1 MLYGDDLLS
10 CLLGVVSISIFDKV
24 DDCSSSNSSLNCV
37 GSVCLYWTFLV
48 SFSFLFLL
56 NVRGILQFWKELQ
69 PSFLKT
75 KNSSIYFLLS
85 FIFIFSFLL
94 RLVLLIYIS
103 NSSIKLLQS
112 RSAFLNV
119 MTSSLI
125 HLVKKAIVL

>member
-1 MLYGDDLLS
+1 MLCGNDLLS
-10 CLLGVVSISIFDKV
+10 CFLGVVSISIFDKV

-48 SFSFLFLL
+48 SFSFFLL
-56 NVRGILQFWKELQ
+56 NARGILQFWKELQ

-85 FIFIFSFLL
+85 SFFIFFFLL

-112 RSAFLNV
+112 RSVFLNV